1 MSIKDATA
9 RVRLHGAER
18 GWTLYQQLFAE
29 EPGQFDVGLYRLR
42 MEELLPPDNPAN
54 ALFYRA
60 LEYALDLHEGQTRKS
75 GAPYISHPCAVAYI
89 LAKEMGI
96 RDPEML
102 AAAILHD
109 VIEDVPF
116 IDYEIIERAFGTVVA
131 DLVEGCTKMTRLHQD
146 RAVLK
151 DLTHSKILQ
160 TASQRLGVLVVKLA
174 DRLHNLRTLH
184 YLPKPKQQRIA
195 QETVEIYAPLAAKL
209 NIFALKRELYHLSLS
224 YLYPKKSKKILN
236 ALRSLYGHDSILE
249 ITERLKEAFA
259 HRGMDVIVRSR
270 VKGLGTYYDG
280 AKGTLRLANAENRVD
295 FTVVLPCNEV
305 DACYCALGVVN
316 STLTPVPRSLRDF
329 IANPKNN
336 GYMSLHTRIHYK
348 GENYLVKV
356 RTAAMDEWASHG
368 LLSQWNNPEMITEA
382 YLKDI
387 SEFLRSVGEYGGPPP
402 QRRNLIQLSEAEE
415 VTVYTP
421 HGDAHTFPLG
431 SIVLDFAFKIHSD
444 LGSHCMGAI
453 IGGRRVPPTQR
464 LKDGDTVRV
473 LKAETAVRF
482 DPDLERLCVTP
493 KARNAISKEI
503 ARRRRNCACLIGRD
517 LLLQELLSHGW
528 TSKAL
533 EREEVPLILEVLNVK
548 SLEDLFAMIG
558 QDLVSPHA
566 FLYYL
571 QDVPKKSE
579 GKTRLRPEEKD
590 ESAHERKVLKVNDL
604 DPAVHRFAGCCHP
617 YPGEPNVLAT
627 LSERGVTFHRS
638 RCSDVT
644 ERHGLP
650 AHKLLDVRWG
660 DESPWR
666 SPMAMWVRVMGSD
679 KQALLPLLGNI
690 PSEIEVRRLEGQFRT
705 NLPQWVTF
713 QVILKGFEDAQ
724 RLFGCFPS
732 GTVIVERY
740 GSLDA
745 AIDLED

>member
-1 MSIKDATA
+1 M
-9 RVRLHGAER
+9 
-18 GWTLYQQLFAE
+18 YQHLLAE

-42 MEELLPPDNPAN
+42 MEELLPHDNPAN

-60 LEYALDLHEGQTRKS
+60 LEYALVLHEGQIRKS

-89 LAKEMGI
+89 LAKEMRI

-109 VIEDVPF
+109 VIEDVPS
-116 IDYEIIERAFGTVVA
+116 IDYEVIEQAFGTTVA

-160 TASQRLGVLVVKLA
+160 TASQRLGVLIVKLA

-184 YLPKPKQQRIA
+184 YLPKPKRQRIA

-209 NIFALKRELYHLSLS
+209 NIFPLKRELYHLSLS

-236 ALRSLYGHDSILE
+236 ALRSLYSHASVLE

-259 HRGMDVIVRSR
+259 RRSMDVILRSR
-270 VKGLGTYYDG
+270 VKGLGTYYDA

-295 FTVVLPCNEV
+295 FTVVLPSNDV

-316 STLTPVPRSLRDF
+316 TSLTPVPRSLRDF

-356 RTAAMDEWASHG
+356 RTAAMDEWATYG
-368 LLSQWNNPEMITEA
+368 VLSQWNNPERISEA
-382 YLKDI
+382 YLKEI
-387 SEFLRSVGEYGGPPP
+387 SEFLRSVGEYGGPAP

-444 LGSHCMGAI
+444 LGNHCVGGI
-453 IGGRRVPPTQR
+453 IGGRRVPPTHK

-473 LKAETAVRF
+473 LKVDTAVRF
-482 DPDLERLCVTP
+482 DPDLERLCMTP

-503 ARRRRNCACLIGRD
+503 ARRRRNCAHDIGRD
-517 LLLQELLSHGW
+517 LLLQELAQHGW
-528 TSKAL
+528 TQKAL

-548 SLEDLFAMIG
+548 SLEDLFVMIG
-558 QDLVSPHA
+558 QDLLSPHA

-571 QDVPKKSE
+571 QDVPKKSM
-579 GKTRLRPEEKD
+579 GKARPRPEED
-590 ESAHERKVLKVNDL
+590 EPIHERKVLKVNDL
-604 DPAVHRFAGCCHP
+604 DPAVHKFAGCCHP
-617 YPGEPNVLAT
+617 YPGERHVLAT

-638 RCSDVT
+638 QCSDVT

-650 AHKLLDVRWG
+650 PHKLLDVQW
-660 DESPWR
+660 DEALPWR
-666 SPMAMWVRVMGSD
+666 SPVAMWVRVLSSD
-679 KQALLPLLGNI
+679 KQALLPLLGKI
-690 PSEIEVRRLEGQFRT
+690 PLGIEVRRLEGQFRKD
-705 NLPQWVTF
+705 LPQWAAF
-713 QVILKGFEDAQ
+713 QVILESFKDA
-724 RLFGCFPS
+724 RHLFGRFPS
-732 GTVIVERY
+732 GAVIVERY
-740 GSLDA
+740 TSLDA
-745 AIDLED
+745 ALDLED

>member
-1 MSIKDATA
+1 M
-9 RVRLHGAER
+9 
-18 GWTLYQQLFAE
+18 YQQLLSE
-29 EPGQFDVGLYRLR
+29 EPGQFDLGVYRLR
-42 MEELLPPDNPAN
+42 MEELLPPQEPGN

-60 LEYALDLHEGQTRKS
+60 LDYAQDLHEGQIRKS

-109 VIEDVPF
+109 VIEDVPR
-116 IDYEIIERAFGTVVA
+116 IDYEVIESAFGTVVA

-160 TASQRLGVLVVKLA
+160 TASQRLGVLIIKLA

-209 NIFALKRELYHLSLS
+209 NIFPLKRELYHLSLS

-236 ALRSLYGHDSILE
+236 ALRSLYAHAGVTE
-249 ITERLKEAFA
+249 ITERLREAFA
-259 HRGMDVIVRSR
+259 RRNMEVVIRSR
-270 VKGLGTYYDG
+270 VKGLGTYYDA

-295 FTVVLPCNEV
+295 FTVVLTSNNV

-316 STLTPVPRSLRDF
+316 ATVTPIPRSLRDF

-336 GYMSLHTRIHYK
+336 GYMSLHTRIHHK

-356 RTAAMDEWASHG
+356 RTAAMDEWATHG
-368 LLSQWNNPEMITEA
+368 VLSQWNHPERITEA
-382 YLKDI
+382 YLKEV

-402 QRRNLIQLSEAEE
+402 QRRTLIQLSEAEE

-421 HGDAHTFPLG
+421 HGDAHTFPVG

-444 LGSHCMGAI
+444 LGNHCVGAV
-453 IGGRRVPPTQR
+453 IGGRRVPPTHR

-473 LKAETAVRF
+473 IKAEAAVRF
-482 DPDLERLCVTP
+482 DPDLERLCMTP
-493 KARNAISKEI
+493 KARNAIAREI
-503 ARRRRNCACLIGRD
+503 ARRRRICAHDVGKD
-517 LLLQELLSHGW
+517 LLLQELAQHGLPQE
-528 TSKAL
+528 TL

-548 SLEDLFAMIG
+548 SLEDLFVMIG
-558 QDLVSPHA
+558 QDLVSPRA

-571 QDVPKKSE
+571 QDVPKKTM
-579 GKTRLRPEEKD
+579 GKLKLRAEED
-590 ESAHERKVLKVNDL
+590 QGHERKVLKVSGL

-617 YPGEPNVLAT
+617 YPGESQVLAT
-627 LSERGVTFHRS
+627 LSERGITFHRA

-650 AHKLLDVRWG
+650 PHKLLDVQWAENPPW
-660 DESPWR
+660 ESPV
-666 SPMAMWVRVMGSD
+666 AMWVKVMVGD
-679 KQALLPLLGNI
+679 RQALLPLLGRI
-690 PSEIEVRRLEGQFRT
+690 PTRIEVRRLEGQFRKD
-705 NLPQWVTF
+705 LPQWAAF
-713 QVILKGFEDAQ
+713 QVVLGGFEEARQ
-724 RLFGCFPS
+724 LFGCFQP

-745 AIDLED
+745 ALDLGD